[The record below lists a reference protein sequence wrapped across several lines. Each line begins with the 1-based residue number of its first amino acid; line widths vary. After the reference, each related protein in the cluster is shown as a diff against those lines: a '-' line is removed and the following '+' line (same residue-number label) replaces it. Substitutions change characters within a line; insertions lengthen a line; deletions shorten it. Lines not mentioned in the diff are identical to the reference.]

1 MPSSPAY
8 RIETERLIMR
18 CWDPRDAPLAHAAIL
33 ASLDHLEPWMPWIQE
48 EPKSLEQRLALL
60 RQFRGKFD
68 LGEDFT
74 YAIFN
79 AVESEV
85 WGGTGLHTRRGEGV
99 REIGY
104 WIRVDQVNQGYATE
118 STAAMVRVAFE
129 IDRLRRVEIRCDPV
143 NKRSA
148 AIPRK
153 LGFTLEGVLR
163 QRDQFRGA
171 GRDTQVWS
179 LLADEYPASPASQL
193 PLRAFDATGELL
205 LE

>member
-1 MPSSPAY
+1 MASPPAY
-8 RIETERLIMR
+8 RIETKRLVIR
-18 CWDPRDAPLAHAAIL
+18 CWNPGDAPLAHAAIL
-33 ASLDHLEPWMPWIQE
+33 ASLDHLEPWMPWIQK
-48 EPKSLEQRLALL
+48 EPQSLEQRTALL

-74 YAIFN
+74 YGIFN
-79 AVESEV
+79 PAESEV

-104 WIRVDQVNQGYATE
+104 WIRADQVNRGYATE
-118 STAAMVRVAFE
+118 SSAALIRVAFE
-129 IDRLRRVEIRCDPV
+129 IDRVRRVEIRCDPA
-143 NKRSA
+143 NEKSA

-153 LGFTLEGVLR
+153 LGFTNEGILR
-163 QRDQFRGA
+163 QRDQVRGA

-179 LLADEYPASPASQL
+179 LLADEYPASPSGEW
-193 PLRAFDATGELL
+193 PIRAFDATGELL

>member
-1 MPSSPAY
+1 MPFPPAY
-8 RIETERLIMR
+8 RIETERLVIR
-18 CWDPRDAPLAHAAIL
+18 CWGPRDALLAHAAIL
-33 ASLDHLEPWMPWIQE
+33 ANLEHLRPWMPWIEE
-48 EPKSLEQRLALL
+48 EPKSLEQRIDLL

-79 AVESEV
+79 AAESEV
-85 WGGTGLHTRRGEGV
+85 WGGTGLHTRQGEGV

-104 WIRVDQVNQGYATE
+104 WIGADQVNQGYATE
-118 STAAMVRVAFE
+118 STAALVRVAFE
-129 IDRLRRVEIRCDPV
+129 IDRIRRVEIRCDPV
-143 NKRSA
+143 NERSA

-153 LGFTLEGVLR
+153 LGFTYEGTLR
-163 QRDQFRGA
+163 QRDQVRGA

-179 LLADEYPASPASQL
+179 LLAGEYPASPASER
-193 PLRAFDATGELL
+193 PIRAFDATGGVL

>member
-1 MPSSPAY
+1 MSSSPAY
-8 RIETERLIMR
+8 RIETNRLVIR
-18 CWDPRDAPLAHAAIL
+18 CWEPRDAPLVHTAIL
-33 ASLDHLEPWMPWIQE
+33 DNLDHLKPWMPWAHD
-48 EPKSLEQRLALL
+48 EPKSLEQRIDLL

-79 AVESEV
+79 SDESEV
-85 WGGTGLHTRRGEGV
+85 LGGTGLHTRQGKGL

-104 WIRVDQVNQGYATE
+104 WIRADRTGQGYATE
-118 STAAMVRVAFE
+118 STAALVKVAFE
-129 IDRLRRVEIRCDPV
+129 VDQARRVEIRCDPV
-143 NKRSA
+143 NEISA

-153 LGFTLEGVLR
+153 LGFTNEGTLR
-163 QRDQFRGA
+163 HREEFLGA

-179 LLADEYPASPASQL
+179 LLVHEYPASPSSDL
-193 PLRAFDATGELL
+193 SIRAYDVMGRLL